1 MLIET
6 VATFYYF
13 EEPRF
18 TTDFSLRD
26 LSRNLQQTSSVVSS
40 LETKSTT
47 DQTFGDSE
55 LNWELE
61 DILAQLEQL
70 FPSDD
75 NSSKTASRPM
85 ENVTLVRGANQVAGV
100 MAEFVDAFKE

>member
-1 MLIET
+1 
-6 VATFYYF
+6 V
-13 EEPRF
+13 PRF

-26 LSRNLQQTSSVVSS
+26 LSRNLQQQSSVVSS
-40 LETKSTT
+40 LEAKSTT
-47 DQTFGDSE
+47 SQTFVDSE

-75 NSSKTASRPM
+75 NSTKTTGRPM

>member
-1 MLIET
+1 M
-6 VATFYYF
+6 
-13 EEPRF
+13 PRF

-26 LSRNLQQTSSVVSS
+26 LSRNLQQQSSVVSS
-40 LETKSTT
+40 LEAKSTT
-47 DQTFGDSE
+47 SQTFVDSE

-75 NSSKTASRPM
+75 NSTKTTGRPM